1 MGSDDL
7 SYEVI
12 DHTADIGI
20 KAKGKSLEEVFEATA
35 KGMFELIAKNDNI
48 EPRETR
54 SIEIEMD
61 DLIMLFKQWLEEVL
75 FSFDTQKLVFSKFEV
90 QIDKQDNFYKL
101 KAVVYG
107 EEYNPEKHGSGVE
120 IKAVTY
126 HMMDIWKEDDQVYAQ
141 VLFDI

>member
-1 MGSDDL
+1 MEHENS

-20 KAKGKSLEEVFEATA
+20 KARGKSLEEVFKAVA
-35 KGMFELIAKNDNI
+35 KGMFDLIAKDDNI
-48 EPRETR
+48 EPREAK
-54 SIEIEMD
+54 SIEIEID
-61 DLIMLFKQWLEEVL
+61 DLIILFKRWLEELL
-75 FSFDTQKLVFSKFEV
+75 FIFDTEKLVFSKFQI
-90 QIDKQDNFYKL
+90 QIDKKNNFYKL

-107 EEYNPEKHGSGVE
+107 EKYNPEKHGSGVE

-126 HMMDIWKEDDQVYAQ
+126 HMMDIWEEDNYVYAR